1 MKHLGICR
9 ERDVTFLKKQA
20 KLVRMEIL
28 KMLALAGSGHTGG
41 SLSAADIVTVLYF
54 SKMRHRPDEPNWKER
69 DRFILSKGHAAPL
82 LYAVLAM
89 TGYFNISMLKTLRKL
104 GSPLQGHPCSRVL
117 PGVEISTGSLG
128 QGLSVSNGIA
138 IGMKIDNLSSRVYCL
153 LGDGETQEGQVW
165 EAAMTAAHYR
175 LDNLCAIIDLNGLQI
190 DGPVSKV
197 KGIEPVAAKWSAF
210 GWHVIEIDGHSM
222 EEILNGLDEAEKVK
236 EKPTMIIAHT
246 IKGKGVS
253 FFEGKV
259 EYHGMAPT
267 HEELEKALKE
277 LGKSG

>member
-1 MKHLGICR
+1 
-9 ERDVTFLKKQA
+9 
-20 KLVRMEIL
+20 
-28 KMLALAGSGHTGG
+28 LAGSGHTGG
-41 SLSAADIVTVLYF
+41 SLSAADIVTALYF
-54 SKMRHRPDEPNWKER
+54 SKMRHSPDDPGWRER

-89 TGYFNISMLKTLRKL
+89 AGYFDISALKTLRKL

-128 QGLSVSNGIA
+128 QGLSVSNGMA
-138 IGMKIDNLSSRVYCL
+138 MGLKMDNLGSRVYCL
-153 LGDGETQEGQVW
+153 LGDGEIQEGQVW
-165 EAAMTAAHYR
+165 EAAMTAAHYK
-175 LDNLCAIIDLNGLQI
+175 LDNLCAIVDLNGLQI

-197 KGIEPVAAKWSAF
+197 KAIEPVASKWAAF
-210 GWHVIEIDGHSM
+210 GWNFIDIDGHDM
-222 EEILNGLDEAEKVK
+222 KEILDALDDAETVK
-236 EKPTMIIAHT
+236 GKPSVILAHT

-267 HEELEKALKE
+267 PEELEKALKE
-277 LGKSG
+277 MEVHG

>member
-1 MKHLGICR
+1 MRSKSSR
-9 ERDVTFLKKQA
+9 EKDITFLKKQA
-20 KLVRMEIL
+20 KLVRIEIL
-28 KMLALAGSGHTGG
+28 KMLTLAGSGHTGG
-41 SLSAADIVTVLYF
+41 SLSAADIVTALYF
-54 SKMRHRPDEPNWKER
+54 LKMRHRPDEPGWRER

-82 LYAVLAM
+82 LYAVLALA
-89 TGYFNISMLKTLRKL
+89 GYFDISVLKTLRKL

-138 IGMKIDNLSSRVYCL
+138 MGLKMDNLSSRVYCL
-153 LGDGETQEGQVW
+153 LGDGEIQEGQVW

-175 LDNLCAIIDLNGLQI
+175 LDNVCAIVDLNGLQI

-197 KGIEPVAAKWSAF
+197 KAIEPVTSKWSAF
-210 GWHVIEIDGHSM
+210 GWNVIDIDGHDM
-222 EEILNGLDEAEKVK
+222 EEILYAFDEAETVK
-236 EKPTMIIAHT
+236 GRPSVIIAHT

-259 EYHGMAPT
+259 EYHGLAPT
-267 HEELEKALKE
+267 PEELERALKE
-277 LGKSG
+277 LEIHG

>member
-1 MKHLGICR
+1 
-9 ERDVTFLKKQA
+9 
-20 KLVRMEIL
+20 
-28 KMLALAGSGHTGG
+28 
-41 SLSAADIVTVLYF
+41 
-54 SKMRHRPDEPNWKER
+54 
-69 DRFILSKGHAAPL
+69 
-82 LYAVLAM
+82 
-89 TGYFNISMLKTLRKL
+89 MLKTLRKL

-175 LDNLCAIIDLNGLQI
+175 LDNLCAIVDLNGLQI

-197 KGIEPVAAKWSAF
+197 KGIEPVASKWSAF
-210 GWHVIEIDGHSM
+210 GWHVIEIDGHNM

>member
-1 MKHLGICR
+1 MQIKNTRKKDIP
-9 ERDVTFLKKQA
+9 FLKKQA
-20 KLVRMEIL
+20 KLVRVEIL
-28 KMLALAGSGHTGG
+28 KMLTIAGSGHTGG
-41 SLSAADIVTVLYF
+41 SLSAADIVTALYF
-54 SKMRHRPDEPNWKER
+54 SKMRHKPDEPGWRER

-89 TGYFNISMLKTLRKL
+89 AGYFDISALKTLRKL

-128 QGLSVSNGIA
+128 QGLSVSNGMA
-138 IGMKIDNLSSRVYCL
+138 MGLKMDNIGSRVYCL
-153 LGDGETQEGQVW
+153 LGDGEIQEGQVW
-165 EAAMTAAHYR
+165 EAAMTAAHYK
-175 LDNLCAIIDLNGLQI
+175 LDNLCAIVDLNGLQI

-197 KGIEPVAAKWSAF
+197 KAIEPVASKWAAF
-210 GWHVIEIDGHSM
+210 GWNVIDIDGHDM
-222 EEILNGLDEAEKVK
+222 KEILDALDNAETVK
-236 EKPTMIIAHT
+236 GKPSVILAHT

-267 HEELEKALKE
+267 PEELEKALKE
-277 LGKSG
+277 MEVHG

>member
-1 MKHLGICR
+1 MQRKNS
-9 ERDVTFLKKQA
+9 RDRDIPFLKKQA
-20 KLVRMEIL
+20 KLVRVEIL
-28 KMLALAGSGHTGG
+28 KMLTLAGSGHTGG
-41 SLSAADIVTVLYF
+41 SLSAADVVTALYF
-54 SKMRHRPDEPNWKER
+54 SKMRYKPDNPGWAER

-89 TGYFNISMLKTLRKL
+89 AGYFDKTVLKTLRKL

-128 QGLSVSNGIA
+128 QGLSISNGIA
-138 IGMKIDNLSSRVYCL
+138 IGLKMDNLGSRVYCL
-153 LGDGETQEGQVW
+153 MGDGEIQEGQVW
-165 EAAMTAAHYR
+165 EAAMTAAHYK

-197 KGIEPVAAKWSAF
+197 KAIEPVASKWSAF
-210 GWHVIEIDGHSM
+210 GWNVVDIDGNDM
-222 EEILNGLDEAEKVK
+222 KEILEALDEAETVK
-236 EKPTMIIAHT
+236 RKPSVILAHT

-259 EYHGMAPT
+259 EYHGIVPT
-267 HEELEKALKE
+267 PEELEKALKE
-277 LGKSG
+277 MGVHG

>member
-20 KLVRMEIL
+20 KLVRIEIL

-138 IGMKIDNLSSRVYCL
+138 IGMKIDNLSSRVHCL

-175 LDNLCAIIDLNGLQI
+175 LDNLCAIVDLNGLQI

-197 KGIEPVAAKWSAF
+197 KGIEPVAPKWSAF
-210 GWHVIEIDGHSM
+210 GWHVIEIDGHNM

>member
-1 MKHLGICR
+1 MRSKSSR
-9 ERDVTFLKKQA
+9 EKDITFLKKQA
-20 KLVRMEIL
+20 KLVRIEIL
-28 KMLALAGSGHTGG
+28 KMLTLAGSGHTGG

-54 SKMRHRPDEPNWKER
+54 LKMRHRPDEPGWRER

-82 LYAVLAM
+82 LYAVLALA
-89 TGYFNISMLKTLRKL
+89 GYFDISVLKTLRKL

-138 IGMKIDNLSSRVYCL
+138 MGLKMDNLSSRVYCL
-153 LGDGETQEGQVW
+153 LGDGEIQEGQVW

-175 LDNLCAIIDLNGLQI
+175 LDNVCAIVDLNGLQI

-197 KGIEPVAAKWSAF
+197 KAIEPVTSKWSAF
-210 GWHVIEIDGHSM
+210 GWNVIDIDGHDM
-222 EEILNGLDEAEKVK
+222 EEILYAFDEAETVK
-236 EKPTMIIAHT
+236 GRPSVIIAHT

-259 EYHGMAPT
+259 EYHGLAPT
-267 HEELEKALKE
+267 PEELERALKE
-277 LGKSG
+277 LEIHG

>member
-197 KGIEPVAAKWSAF
+197 KGIEPVASKWSAF
-210 GWHVIEIDGHSM
+210 GWHVIEIDGHNM

>member
-1 MKHLGICR
+1 MLAQGTKK
-9 ERDVTFLKKQA
+9 RDIPFLRKQA
-20 KLVRMEIL
+20 KLVRVEIL
-28 KMLALAGSGHTGG
+28 KMLTLAGSGHTGG
-41 SLSAADIVTVLYF
+41 SLSAADILTALYF
-54 SKMRHRPDEPNWKER
+54 SKMRYKPDEPGWKER

-89 TGYFNISMLKTLRKL
+89 AGYFDRSVLKTLRKL

-138 IGMKIDNLSSRVYCL
+138 IGLKMDNLSSRVYCL
-153 LGDGETQEGQVW
+153 LGDGEIQEGQVW
-165 EAAMTAAHYR
+165 EAAMTAAHYK
-175 LDNLCAIIDLNGLQI
+175 LDNLCAIVDLNGLQI

-197 KGIEPVAAKWSAF
+197 KAIEPVASKWSAF
-210 GWHVIEIDGHSM
+210 GWNVIDIDGHDIK
-222 EEILNGLDEAEKVK
+222 EILEALDEAETVK
-236 EKPTMIIAHT
+236 GRPSVILAHT

-259 EYHGMAPT
+259 EYHGISPT
-267 HEELEKALKE
+267 PEELEKALE
-277 LGKSG
+277 EMGVHG

>member
-1 MKHLGICR
+1 MQIKNTRKKDIP
-9 ERDVTFLKKQA
+9 FLKKQA
-20 KLVRMEIL
+20 RLVRVEIL
-28 KMLALAGSGHTGG
+28 KMLTIAGSGHTGG
-41 SLSAADIVTVLYF
+41 SLSAADIVTALYF
-54 SKMRHRPDEPNWKER
+54 SKMRHKPDEPGWRER

-89 TGYFNISMLKTLRKL
+89 AGYFDISALKTLRKL

-128 QGLSVSNGIA
+128 QGLSVSNGMA
-138 IGMKIDNLSSRVYCL
+138 MGLKMDNLGSRVYCL
-153 LGDGETQEGQVW
+153 LGDGEIQEGQVW
-165 EAAMTAAHYR
+165 EAAMTAAHYK
-175 LDNLCAIIDLNGLQI
+175 LDNLCAIVDLNGLQI

-197 KGIEPVAAKWSAF
+197 KAIEPVASKWAAF
-210 GWHVIEIDGHSM
+210 GWNFIDIDGHDM
-222 EEILNGLDEAEKVK
+222 KEILDALDDAETVK
-236 EKPTMIIAHT
+236 GKPSVILAHT

-267 HEELEKALKE
+267 PEELEKALKE
-277 LGKSG
+277 MEVHG

>member
-1 MKHLGICR
+1 MHGKNSGK
-9 ERDVTFLKKQA
+9 RDIPFLRKQA
-20 KLVRMEIL
+20 KLVRVEIL
-28 KMLALAGSGHTGG
+28 KMLTLAGSGHTGG
-41 SLSAADIVTVLYF
+41 SLSAADIVTALYF
-54 SKMRHRPDEPNWKER
+54 SKMRYKPDDPGWKER

-89 TGYFNISMLKTLRKL
+89 AGYFDRSMLKTLRKL

-138 IGMKIDNLSSRVYCL
+138 IGLKMDNLSSRVYCL

-165 EAAMTAAHYR
+165 EAAMTAAHYK

-197 KGIEPVAAKWSAF
+197 KAIEPVASKWSAF
-210 GWHVIEIDGHSM
+210 GWNVIDIDGHDM
-222 EEILNGLDEAEKVK
+222 KEILEALDEAETVK
-236 EKPTMIIAHT
+236 GKPSIILAHT

-259 EYHGMAPT
+259 EYHGISPT
-267 HEELEKALKE
+267 PEELEKALKE
-277 LGKSG
+277 MEAHG